1 MSTLQNQLAVLERE
15 EVGRAVRGLLREP
28 WLSQASDPA
37 LYEIVRRRQSP
48 VRSWFDHYLGW
59 PLVLDSGHGY
69 ARVVKAPPD
78 RIDHGDLRPERRQ
91 RSSRAPFDRLRYILV
106 CVVAAEALDV
116 TTVTIGELADRVA
129 AACAADDLL
138 PKLRTD
144 RQEHRRALVDVILS
158 LEARGCLTT
167 IDGQTQGYTDDA
179 AAAVLYRVNPQALQQ
194 LLACSQ
200 GPSLAAPDDVEVAEA
215 IAAITNEAGYG
226 PRHRESARLPYDGEE
241 DPTRPTS
248 AQRSRWARH
257 SLLRRLFDDAAV
269 HRDDLTEAEL
279 AYAASITGRAVI
291 RQAAELSGFVLEE
304 RAEGYLLVD
313 PDRNSG
319 PDAFP
324 SQGAPSAAALHLITA
339 ILAAGPNGLSLSELE
354 GHLATLMEQTPAWAR
369 TYREDE
375 GCARLAAEALGLLT
389 GHQLARLD
397 RGRAMA
403 RPAAARYREA
413 TVTRPVRRTA
423 AVVVD
428 EQDDLFANEGAP
440 T

>member
-37 LYEIVRRRQSP
+37 LYEIVRRRQTP
-48 VRSWFDHYLGW
+48 VRSWFDYYLGW
-59 PLVLDSGHGY
+59 SLVVESGHGY
-69 ARVVKAPPD
+69 ARLAKAPPD
-78 RIDHGDLRPERRQ
+78 RIDNGDLRPERRQ
-91 RSSRAPFDRLRYILV
+91 RASRAPFDRLRYVLV

-129 AACAADDLL
+129 AGCAADDLL
-138 PKLRTD
+138 PTFRTD
-144 RQEHRRALVDVILS
+144 RQEHRRAFVDVILS
-158 LEARGCLTT
+158 LETRGCLTT

-194 LLACSQ
+194 LLACAQ
-200 GPSLAAPDDVEVAEA
+200 GPSLTAADDVEVAEA
-215 IAAITNEAGYG
+215 IAAMTDEAGYG
-226 PRHRESARLPYDGEE
+226 PHHRESARLPYDGEE
-241 DPTRPTS
+241 DPARPTS
-248 AQRSRWARH
+248 TQRSRWARH

-279 AYAASITGRAVI
+279 AYAASITGRTVI

-304 RAEGYLLVD
+304 RAEGYLLVT
-313 PDRNSG
+313 PDRTGG

-324 SQGAPSAAALHLITA
+324 NQGAQSAAALHLITGV
-339 ILAAGPNGLSLSELE
+339 LDAGPDGLSLPELE
-354 GHLATLMEQTPAWAR
+354 RHLAALMEQTPAWAR
-369 TYREDE
+369 MYRDDE
-375 GCARLAAEALGLLT
+375 GPARLAAEAVGLLA
-389 GHQLARLD
+389 GHQLVRLD
-397 RGRAMA
+397 QGRVVA

-413 TVTRPVRRTA
+413 AVTRPVRRSA
-423 AVVVD
+423 GVVVD
-428 EQDDLFANEGAP
+428 QQDDLFTDDGAP

>member
-28 WLSQASDPA
+28 WLVQASDPA
-37 LYEIVRRRQSP
+37 LYEIVRRRQLP
-48 VRSWFDHYLGW
+48 VRSWFDYYLGW
-59 PLVLDSGHGY
+59 SLVLDSGHGY
-69 ARVVKAPPD
+69 ARVAKAPPD
-78 RIDHGDLRPERRQ
+78 RIDNGDVRPERRQ
-91 RSSRAPFDRLRYILV
+91 RASRAPFDRLRYVLA

-129 AACAADDLL
+129 AGCAADDLL
-138 PKLRTD
+138 PTFRTD
-144 RQEHRRALVDVILS
+144 RQEHRRAFVDVILS
-158 LEARGCLTT
+158 LEARGGLTT
-167 IDGQTQGYTDDA
+167 IDGRTQGYTDDA

-194 LLACSQ
+194 LLACAQ
-200 GPSLAAPDDVEVAEA
+200 GPSLAAPDGVEAAEA
-215 IAAITNEAGYG
+215 IAAITDEAGYG

-269 HRDDLTEAEL
+269 YRDDLTEAEL

-304 RAEGYLLVD
+304 RDEGYLLVD
-313 PDRNSG
+313 PDRTSG

-324 SQGAPSAAALHLITA
+324 NQGAPSAAALHLVTGM
-339 ILAAGPNGLSLSELE
+339 LAAGPDGLVLPELE
-354 GHLATLMEQTPAWAR
+354 RHLATLMEQTPAWAR
-369 TYREDE
+369 TYQDDE
-375 GCARLAAEALGLLT
+375 GPVRLTAEALALLA
-389 GHQLARLD
+389 GHQLVRLD
-397 RGRAMA
+397 QGRIVA

-413 TVTRPVRRTA
+413 TVTRPARRHTP
-423 AVVVD
+423 VVVD
-428 EQDDLFANEGAP
+428 EQDDLFTDEGAP

>member
-48 VRSWFDHYLGW
+48 VRSWFDYYLGW
-59 PLVLDSGHGY
+59 SLLVDSGHGY
-69 ARVVKAPPD
+69 ARLAKAPPD
-78 RIDHGDLRPERRQ
+78 RIDKGDLRPERRQ
-91 RSSRAPFDRLRYILV
+91 RASRAPFDRLRYVLI

-116 TTVTIGELADRVA
+116 STITIGELADRVA
-129 AACAADDLL
+129 AGCAADELL
-138 PKLRTD
+138 PMFRTD
-144 RQEHRRALVDVILS
+144 RQEHRRAFVDVILS
-158 LEARGCLTT
+158 LEARGGLAT
-167 IDGQTQGYTDDA
+167 IDGQTQGYADDA
-179 AAAVLYRVNPQALQQ
+179 AAAVLYRANPQALQQ
-194 LLACSQ
+194 LLTCAQ
-200 GPSLAAPDDVEVAEA
+200 GPSLAAPEDVDAA
-215 IAAITNEAGYG
+215 DAITVITDEAGYG
-226 PRHRESARLPYDGEE
+226 PGHRESARLPYDGEE

-248 AQRSRWARH
+248 AQRSRWARN

-313 PDRNSG
+313 PDRTSG

-324 SQGAPSAAALHLITA
+324 NQGAPSAAALHLITGM
-339 ILAAGPNGLSLSELE
+339 LTAGPDGLSLPELE
-354 GHLATLMEQTPAWAR
+354 RHLATLMEHAPAWAR
-369 TYREDE
+369 TYRDDE
-375 GCARLAAEALGLLT
+375 GPARLAAEALGLLA
-389 GHQLARLD
+389 GHQIVRLD
-397 RGRAMA
+397 HGRVVA

-413 TVTRPVRRTA
+413 TVTRPVRRNA
-423 AVVVD
+423 AVFVD
-428 EQDDLFANEGAP
+428 EQDDLFTVEGEP

>member
-48 VRSWFDHYLGW
+48 VRSWFDYYLGW
-59 PLVLDSGHGY
+59 PLVLDPGHGY
-69 ARVVKAPPD
+69 ARLAKAPPD
-78 RIDHGDLRPERRQ
+78 RIDSGDLRPERRQ
-91 RSSRAPFDRLRYILV
+91 RTSRAPFDRLRYVLV

-129 AACAADDLL
+129 AGCAADDVL
-138 PKLRTD
+138 PTFRTD
-144 RQEHRRALVDVILS
+144 RQEHRRAFADVILT

-167 IDGQTQGYTDDA
+167 IDGQTQGYADDA

-194 LLACSQ
+194 LLACAQ
-200 GPSLAAPDDVEVAEA
+200 GPSLAAADEVEAAVAIHA
-215 IAAITNEAGYG
+215 MTDEAGYG
-226 PRHRESARLPYDGEE
+226 PRHRESARLPYEGEE

-279 AYAASITGRAVI
+279 AYAASITGRSVI

-313 PDRNSG
+313 PDRTTG

-324 SQGAPSAAALHLITA
+324 SQGAPSAAALHLITGL
-339 ILAAGPNGLSLSELE
+339 LAAGQDGLLIPELE
-354 GHLATLMEQTPAWAR
+354 RRLAELMEEAPAWAR
-369 TYREDE
+369 TYRDDD
-375 GCARLAAEALGLLT
+375 GPARLAAEAMGLLA
-389 GHQLARLD
+389 GHQLVRFHQ
-397 RGRAMA
+397 GRAVA

-413 TVTRPVRRTA
+413 TVTPPIRKSA
-423 AVVVD
+423 AVVV
-428 EQDDLFANEGAP
+428 EAQDDLFTDEGAP